1 MDDADA
7 LIGLGASAI
16 SRLPNGFAQNASD
29 VGGYSRA
36 VAAAK
41 LATVKGISISV
52 DDRIRGQIIERLM
65 CDMAVDLEA
74 IGDRFEI
81 DVGSNFSDALAAL
94 DPLRDI
100 GNLQIDGYRIR
111 ITDKGRPFARVVAS
125 AFDAYLKRNHTRHS
139 PAI

>member
-1 MDDADA
+1 
-7 LIGLGASAI
+7 
-16 SRLPNGFAQNASD
+16 
-29 VGGYSRA
+29 
-36 VAAAK
+36 
-41 LATVKGISISV
+41 
-52 DDRIRGQIIERLM
+52 M